1 MIPTSILVAL
11 HITFKR
17 SIKSGLIKVMFLH
30 GMGSGSCL
38 SYTGLVLPE
47 HTNSN
52 TQLLFLNDSQVVATN
67 YYIDDSQAVLS
78 FQLHRCPRWSHFVL
92 HSQANWFVSVSPL
105 AFCLGV
111 LLSIV
116 ASERL
121 GRCQQIVNKLSP
133 KGKMVSIFTILFQE
147 DDVRPQQFHSIA
159 LLCSSLFCSKFWNHV
174 RWETKPKHMF
184 CK

>member
-52 TQLLFLNDSQVVATN
+52 TQLLFLNDSQVV
-67 YYIDDSQAVLS
+67 LS
-78 FQLHRCPRWSHFVL
+78 FQLHRCPRWSHFVAL
-92 HSQANWFVSVSPL
+92 AGQLVRLSQSACLLPRRSTQYCCQRAPWQVSTN
-105 AFCLGV
+105 
-111 LLSIV
+111 
-116 ASERL
+116 
-121 GRCQQIVNKLSP
+121 CQQIVSKRKN
-133 KGKMVSIFTILFQE
+133 GVNIFNSISG
-147 DDVRPQQFHSIA
+147 RW
-159 LLCSSLFCSKFWNHV
+159 CSSSAIPFHCFALFFFILLQILESC
-174 RWETKPKHMF
+174 
-184 CK
+184 